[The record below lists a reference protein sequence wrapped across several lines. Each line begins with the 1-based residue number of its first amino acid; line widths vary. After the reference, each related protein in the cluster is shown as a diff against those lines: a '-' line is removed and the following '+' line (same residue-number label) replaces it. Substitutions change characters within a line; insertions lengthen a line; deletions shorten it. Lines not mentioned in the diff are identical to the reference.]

1 MVAWPR
7 PLRTT
12 MTERDPAIEIHGLTR
27 TFVSRKGFLFRE
39 VTRTPALQ
47 GIDLS
52 IERGAIFGL
61 LGPNGAGKTTL
72 TKILSTLLLPTSG
85 TARVLGHDVVREA
98 DWLRSRIG
106 LVLGGERGL
115 YNRISGRENLR
126 YFADLYGVPLAE
138 RDHRI
143 AEVLKRVDLEWAA
156 DRRVEEYSRGMKQK
170 LHIARG
176 ILHRP
181 EILFL
186 DEPTIGL
193 DPKSARETRK
203 LVRSLVAGGVTI
215 FLTTHYMF
223 EAEELCPQLAIL
235 SKGRIVAQDT
245 VAALRQLVGGDRTLE
260 AEAYGFE
267 DREVEAL
274 RRLPGVSKILSE
286 EFGPVSRLTLRVR
299 TEETQPAH
307 IRALLP
313 SHPELMVRER
323 RTSLE
328 DVYLDLVEE
337 EAR

>member
-1 MVAWPR
+1 M
-7 PLRTT
+7 
-12 MTERDPAIEIHGLTR
+12 MNDGFAIHTAGITR
-27 TFVSRKGFLFRE
+27 EFRSRKGFLFRE
-39 VTRTPALQ
+39 VTRTEALR
-47 GIDLS
+47 GIDLTV
-52 IERGAIFGL
+52 ERGAIFGL
-61 LGPNGAGKTTL
+61 LGPNGAGKTTF
-72 TKILSTLLLPTSG
+72 TKILSTLLLPTEG
-85 TARVLGHDVVREA
+85 QAFVLGHDVVREA
-98 DWLRSRIG
+98 DWLRPRMG

-115 YNRISGRENLR
+115 YNRINARENLR

-138 RDHRI
+138 RERRI
-143 AEVLKRVDLEWAA
+143 NEVLARVDLEWAA

-193 DPKSARETRK
+193 DPKSAREMRK
-203 LVRSLVAGGVTI
+203 LIRSLVADGVTI

-223 EAEELCPQLAIL
+223 EAEELCPKLAVL

-245 VAALRQLVGGDRTLE
+245 IANLRHLVGGDRTLE
-260 AEAYGFE
+260 AEAYGFD

-274 RRLPGVSKILSE
+274 RALPGVSKILNE
-286 EFGPVSRLTLRVR
+286 EFGPVSRLTLRLR
-299 TEETQPAH
+299 TAEVTADRV
-307 IRALLP
+307 RALLP
-313 SHPELMVRER
+313 NHPELSVRER

>member
-1 MVAWPR
+1 MSFSD
-7 PLRTT
+7 L
-12 MTERDPAIEIHGLTR
+12 AIETHGITR
-27 TFVSRKGFLFRE
+27 VFDSRKGFLFRE
-39 VTRTPALQ
+39 AVHTEALR
-47 GIDLS
+47 GVDLS
-52 IERGAIFGL
+52 VERGAIFGL

-72 TKILSTLLLPTSG
+72 TKILSTLLLPTAG
-85 TARVLGHDVVREA
+85 TARVLGHDVVQET
-98 DWLRSRIG
+98 DWLRPRMG

-126 YFADLYGVPLAE
+126 YFADLYGIPFAE
-138 RDHRI
+138 REARI
-143 AEVLKRVDLEWAA
+143 REVIARVDLEWAGE
-156 DRRVEEYSRGMKQK
+156 RRVEEYSRGMKQK

-203 LVRSLVAGGVTI
+203 LVRSLVADGVTI

-223 EAEELCPQLAIL
+223 EAEELCPQIAIL
-235 SKGRIVAQDT
+235 SKGRIVARDT
-245 VAALRQLVGGDRTLE
+245 IAKLRHLVGGDRTIE
-260 AEAYGFE
+260 AEAYGFD
-267 DREVEAL
+267 DREVQAL
-274 RRLPGVSKILSE
+274 HRLPGVSKIVTE

-299 TEETQPAH
+299 TDETGPETVRYA
-307 IRALLP
+307 LP
-313 SHPELMVRER
+313 SHPELSVRER

-328 DVYLDLVEE
+328 DVYLDLVDE

>member
-1 MVAWPR
+1 MSSSG
-7 PLRTT
+7 
-12 MTERDPAIEIHGLTR
+12 PAIETR
-27 TFVSRKGFLFRE
+27 GITRAFDSRKGFLFRE
-39 VTRTPALQ
+39 ATRTEALR

-52 IERGAIFGL
+52 VEQGSIFGL

-85 TARVLGHDVVREA
+85 AAYVLGHDVVREA
-98 DWLRSRIG
+98 DWLRPRMG

-115 YNRISGRENLR
+115 YNRVSGRENLR
-126 YFADLYGVPLAE
+126 YFADLYGIPLGE
-138 RDHRI
+138 RESRI
-143 AEVLKRVDLEWAA
+143 REVLGRVDLDGAS

-170 LHIARG
+170 LHLARG

-203 LVRSLVAGGVTI
+203 LVRSLVADGVTI

-223 EAEELCPQLAIL
+223 EAEELCPKLAIL
-235 SKGRIVAQDT
+235 SKGRIVARDT
-245 VAALRQLVGGDRTLE
+245 VDRLRHLVGGDRTIE
-260 AEAYGFE
+260 AEAYGFD
-267 DREVEAL
+267 DREVDSL
-274 RRLPGVSKILSE
+274 HRLPGVSKIVTE

-299 TEETQPAH
+299 TDETGPEAV
-307 IRALLP
+307 RAVLAN
-313 SHPELMVRER
+313 HAELSVRER

>member
-1 MVAWPR
+1 MAN
-7 PLRTT
+7 
-12 MTERDPAIEIHGLTR
+12 DGPAIETQALTR
-27 TFVSRKGFLFRE
+27 RFESRKGFLFRE
-39 VTRTPALQ
+39 RTSTDALK
-47 GIDLS
+47 GIDLVV
-52 IERGAIFGL
+52 ERGSIFGL

-72 TKILSTLLLPTSG
+72 TKILSTLLLPTTG
-85 TARVLGHDVVREA
+85 VARVLGHDVARETEA
-98 DWLRSRIG
+98 LRPKIG

-126 YFADLYGVPLAE
+126 YFADLYGVPV
-138 RDHRI
+138 RDREARI
-143 AEVLKRVDLEWAA
+143 TEVLARVDLTNAA

-176 ILHRP
+176 ILHAP
-181 EILFL
+181 EMLFL

-203 LVRSLVAGGVTI
+203 LIRALVTDGVTI

-223 EAEELCPQLAIL
+223 EAEELCPRIAVL
-235 SKGRIVAQDT
+235 SKGRIVAVDT
-245 VAALRQLVGGDRTLE
+245 IDGLRRLVGGDRTFE

-267 DREVEAL
+267 DREVESL
-274 RRLPGVSKILSE
+274 RALPGVSKVVSE
-286 EFGPVSRLTLRVR
+286 EFGPKLRLTLRVR
-299 TEETQPAH
+299 TGELQLDQV
-307 IRALLP
+307 RAALP
-313 SHPELMVRER
+313 GHPELELKER

>member
-1 MVAWPR
+1 MSLSA
-7 PLRTT
+7 
-12 MTERDPAIEIHGLTR
+12 PAIDTR
-27 TFVSRKGFLFRE
+27 AVVRVFESRKGFLFRE
-39 VTRTPALQ
+39 ATRTEALR
-47 GIDLS
+47 GIDLRV
-52 IERGAIFGL
+52 ERGKIFGL

-85 TARVLGHDVVREA
+85 TATVLGYDVVKDAER
-98 DWLRSRIG
+98 LRPLMG

-115 YNRISGRENLR
+115 YNRVSGRENLR
-126 YFADLYGVPLAE
+126 YFADLYGVPSAE
-138 RDHRI
+138 REQRI
-143 AEVLKRVDLEWAA
+143 REVIARVDLDWAA

-203 LVRSLVAGGVTI
+203 LVRSLVADGVTI

-223 EAEELCPQLAIL
+223 EAEELCPEIAVL
-235 SKGRIVAQDT
+235 SKGRIVARDT
-245 VAALRQLVGGDRTLE
+245 VANLRHLVGGDRTFE
-260 AEAYGFE
+260 AEAYGFD
-267 DREVEAL
+267 DREVDAL
-274 RRLPGVSKILSE
+274 RALPGVSKILTE
-286 EFGPVSRLTLRVR
+286 EFGPVSRLTLRMR
-299 TEETQPAH
+299 TGETQPEDV
-307 IRALLP
+307 RALLP
-313 SHPELMVRER
+313 NHPELSVRER

>member
-1 MVAWPR
+1 MAHD
-7 PLRTT
+7 L
-12 MTERDPAIEIHGLTR
+12 AIEVRGVTR
-27 TFVSRKGFLFRE
+27 VFEGRKGFLFRE
-39 VTRTPALQ
+39 VTRTEALK
-47 GIDLS
+47 GVDLEV
-52 IERGAIFGL
+52 ERGSIFGL

-85 TARVLGHDVVREA
+85 TALVLGHDVVRETS
-98 DWLRSRIG
+98 WLRPRMG

-126 YFADLYGVPLAE
+126 YFADLYGVDPSE
-138 RDHRI
+138 RDQRI
-143 AEVLKRVDLEWAA
+143 QEVLERVDLVDAA

-193 DPKSARETRK
+193 DPKNARETRK
-203 LVRSLVAGGVTI
+203 LIRSLVTDGVTI

-223 EAEELCPQLAIL
+223 EAEELCPKLAIL
-235 SKGRIVAQDT
+235 SRGRIVARDT
-245 VAALRQLVGGDRTLE
+245 VEGLRHLVGGDRTFE

-274 RRLPGVSKILSE
+274 RNLSGISKVVLE
-286 EFGPVSRLTLRVR
+286 EFGPVQRATMRVR
-299 TEETQPAH
+299 LEETSLDSV
-307 IRALLP
+307 RTTL
-313 SHPELMVRER
+313 SGHPELSVRER

-337 EAR
+337 EARA

>member
-1 MVAWPR
+1 MS
-7 PLRTT
+7 TT
-12 MTERDPAIEIHGLTR
+12 NYAIDVRGVTR
-27 TFVSRKGFLFRE
+27 TFDSRKGFLFRE
-39 VTRTPALQ
+39 VTRTEALR
-47 GIDLS
+47 GIDLRVD
-52 IERGAIFGL
+52 RGAIFGL

-72 TKILSTLLLPTSG
+72 TKILSTLLLPSAG
-85 TARVLGHDVVREA
+85 TALVLGHDVVRDV
-98 DWLRSRIG
+98 DWLRPRIG

-126 YFADLYGVPLAE
+126 YFADLYGVPLRDREE
-138 RDHRI
+138 RITEVI
-143 AEVLKRVDLEWAA
+143 ARVDLTWAA

-203 LVRSLVAGGVTI
+203 LVRSLVADGVTI

-223 EAEELCPQLAIL
+223 EAEELCPEIAIL
-235 SKGRIVAQDT
+235 SKGRIVARDT
-245 VAALRQLVGGDRTLE
+245 IGKLRQLVGGDRTLE

-267 DREVEAL
+267 DAEVERL
-274 RRLPGVSKILSE
+274 RALPGVSKIVAE
-286 EFGPVSRLTLRVR
+286 AFGPVSRLTLRVS
-299 TEETQPAH
+299 TGQTLPEDV
-307 IRALLP
+307 RALLP
-313 SHPELMVRER
+313 NHAELTVRER

-337 EAR
+337 EAS

>member
-1 MVAWPR
+1 MSSSSF
-7 PLRTT
+7 
-12 MTERDPAIEIHGLTR
+12 AIEIHGLTR
-27 TFVSRKGFLFRE
+27 VFQSRKGFLFRE
-39 VTRTPALQ
+39 VTRTEALR
-47 GIDLS
+47 GIDLTVD
-52 IERGAIFGL
+52 RGAIFGL

-72 TKILSTLLLPTSG
+72 TKILSTLLLPSG
-85 TARVLGHDVVREA
+85 GRAHVLGHDVVTDAE
-98 DWLRSRIG
+98 WLRPRMG

-126 YFADLYGVPLAE
+126 YFADLYGIPLAE
-138 RDHRI
+138 RERRI
-143 AEVLKRVDLEWAA
+143 SEVVSRVDLEWAV

-181 EILFL
+181 EVLFL

-203 LVRSLVAGGVTI
+203 LVRSLVADGVTI

-223 EAEELCPQLAIL
+223 EAEELCPEIAIL
-235 SKGRIVAQDT
+235 SKGRIVARDT
-245 VAALRQLVGGDRTLE
+245 VARLRQLVGGDRTLE
-260 AEAYGFE
+260 AEAYGFD

-299 TEETQPAH
+299 TDETQPDQV
-307 IRALLP
+307 RGLLP
-313 SHPELMVRER
+313 NHPELSVRER

-337 EAR
+337 EER

>member
-1 MVAWPR
+1 MLA
-7 PLRTT
+7 
-12 MTERDPAIEIHGLTR
+12 RDGPAIETR
-27 TFVSRKGFLFRE
+27 GVTRRFESRKGFLFRDI
-39 VTRTPALQ
+39 TRTDALQ
-47 GIDLS
+47 GVDLTV
-52 IERGAIFGL
+52 ERGSIFGL

-72 TKILSTLLLPTSG
+72 TKILSTLLLPTG
-85 TARVLGHDVVREA
+85 GEARVLGHDVSRDA
-98 DWLRSRIG
+98 DWLRPRIG

-115 YNRISGRENLR
+115 YNRVSGRDNLR
-126 YFADLYGVPLAE
+126 YFADLYGIPPVE
-138 RDHRI
+138 REARI
-143 AEVLKRVDLEWAA
+143 RTVLERVDLSTAA

-170 LHIARG
+170 LHLARG

-186 DEPTIGL
+186 DESTIGL

-203 LVRSLVAGGVTI
+203 LIRSLVVDGVTI

-235 SKGRIVAQDT
+235 SKGRIVARDS
-245 VAALRQLVGGDRTLE
+245 VDNLRQLVGGDRTLE

-267 DREVEAL
+267 DRELATL
-274 RRLPGVSKILSE
+274 RHLPGVSKVVE
-286 EFGPVSRLTLRVR
+286 EEYGPATRLTIRVR
-299 TEETQPAH
+299 TEETGVDEV
-307 IRALLP
+307 RRVLP
-313 SHPELMVRER
+313 GHDELSVRER

>member
-1 MVAWPR
+1 MPSSS
-7 PLRTT
+7 
-12 MTERDPAIEIHGLTR
+12 PAIDVHGVTR
-27 TFVSRKGFLFRE
+27 VFQSRKGFLFRE
-39 VTRTPALQ
+39 VTRTDALR
-47 GIDLS
+47 GIDLEV
-52 IERGAIFGL
+52 ERGAIFGL

-85 TARVLGHDVVREA
+85 TAFVLGHDVVGEVE
-98 DWLRSRIG
+98 WLRPRIG

-126 YFADLYGVPLAE
+126 YFADLYGVPIHE
-138 RDHRI
+138 REHRI
-143 AEVLKRVDLEWAA
+143 TDVLERVDLAEAA

-203 LVRSLVAGGVTI
+203 LVRSLVTDGVTI

-223 EAEELCPQLAIL
+223 EAEELCPQIAIL
-235 SKGRIVAQDT
+235 SRGRIVAHDT
-245 VAALRQLVGGDRTLE
+245 IDKLRELVGGDRTLE
-260 AEAYGFE
+260 AESYGF
-267 DREVEAL
+267 DDHEVDAL
-274 RRLPGVSKILSE
+274 RRLPGVSKIVTE

-299 TEETQPAH
+299 TGETLPEDV
-307 IRALLP
+307 RSLLP
-313 SHPELMVRER
+313 GHSELMVRER

-337 EAR
+337 EAT

>member
-1 MVAWPR
+1 MS
-7 PLRTT
+7 TS
-12 MTERDPAIEIHGLTR
+12 PAIEARGVTR
-27 TFVSRKGFLFRE
+27 VFESRKGFLFRE
-39 VTRTPALQ
+39 KTRTEALR
-47 GIDLS
+47 GVDLVV
-52 IERGAIFGL
+52 ERGAIFGL

-85 TARVLGHDVVREA
+85 TALVLGHDVTRET
-98 DWLRSRIG
+98 DWLRPRMG

-115 YNRISGRENLR
+115 YNRISARENLR
-126 YFADLYGVPLAE
+126 YFADIYGVPPADRE
-138 RDHRI
+138 RRLG
-143 AEVLKRVDLEWAA
+143 EVLERVGLGDAA
-156 DRRVEEYSRGMKQK
+156 DRRVEEFSRGMKQK

-176 ILHRP
+176 VLHRP

-203 LVRSLVAGGVTI
+203 LIRSLVSDGVTI

-223 EAEELCPQLAIL
+223 EAEELCPKLAVL
-235 SKGRIVAQDT
+235 SKGRIVARDT
-245 VAALRQLVGGDRTLE
+245 VDGLRTLVGGDRTFE

-267 DREVEAL
+267 DEEVARL
-274 RRLPGVSKILSE
+274 RAIPGVSKVVSE
-286 EFGPVSRLTLRVR
+286 EFGPSMRLTMRVR
-299 TEETQPAH
+299 TREATLDDV
-307 IRALLP
+307 RARLGE
-313 SHPELMVRER
+313 HPELALRER